1 MSLHVIIVEDEAA
14 TARNLQRVLKQVRPA
29 AIIDHVLTSVDEA
42 KAHFLRGAH
51 GVELLLMDIQ
61 LGDGRSLELLPH
73 IYPPVPIIFIT
84 AHDEFALQAFAG
96 DGIAYILK
104 PVDPQELAA
113 ALDKYERL
121 VLRHGQATDQ
131 AERVPK
137 PHAFLA
143 HHRGQFVPLSVD
155 RMAYIRSEHEITR
168 VHSFDGVRL
177 ILDETLERLEH
188 MLPPESF
195 FRLNRQYIAS
205 RPAIKALEPYF
216 NGRMI
221 AKLDPDA
228 PEQVFVSKEK
238 APLLKRWLLGG

>member
-1 MSLHVIIVEDEAA
+1 
-14 TARNLQRVLKQVRPA
+14 
-29 AIIDHVLTSVDEA
+29 
-42 KAHFLRGAH
+42 
-51 GVELLLMDIQ
+51 
-61 LGDGRSLELLPH
+61 
-73 IYPPVPIIFIT
+73 
-84 AHDEFALQAFAG
+84 
-96 DGIAYILK
+96 
-104 PVDPQELAA
+104 
-113 ALDKYERL
+113 
-121 VLRHGQATDQ
+121 
-131 AERVPK
+131 
-137 PHAFLA
+137 
-143 HHRGQFVPLSVD
+143 
-155 RMAYIRSEHEITR
+155 MAYIRSEHEITR